1 MFNDTG
7 LIDSGLYAFLW
18 SHFWSIGSCSS
29 NRLIILEPLR
39 ISQNIAL
46 MTIVVQYLHGYLS

>member
-1 MFNDTG
+1 MG

-29 NRLIILEPLR
+29 YRLIILEPLR

-46 MTIVVQYLHGYLS
+46 MTIVVQYLHVYLS

>member
-7 LIDSGLYAFLW
+7 LIDSGLYGFLW

-46 MTIVVQYLHGYLS
+46 MTIVVQYLHVYLS